1 MSVRE
6 QILERLRHK
15 PVQPFR
21 LVLSNGHS
29 HEIRHPDMAWVS
41 PYYILVAIPDP
52 KLEGP
57 SAISDTVMVSMI
69 HVAEVEPIAKKS
81 KPK

>member
-15 PVQPFR
+15 PFQPFR
-21 LVLSNGHS
+21 LVVSNGHS

-52 KLEGP
+52 KLEGS